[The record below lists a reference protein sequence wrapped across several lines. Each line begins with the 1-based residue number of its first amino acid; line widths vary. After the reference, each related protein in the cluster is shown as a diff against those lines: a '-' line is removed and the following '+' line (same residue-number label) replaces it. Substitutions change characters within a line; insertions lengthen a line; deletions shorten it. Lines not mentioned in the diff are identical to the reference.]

1 MSKILN
7 IISHSELET
16 VGLAEKLAVSFK
28 TGDIIVLTG
37 DLGAGK
43 TVFVRGLAKGLGHDE
58 DLVNSPSFTIIN
70 EYPGEKPLYHFDL
83 YRLSDQNELYEIGW
97 DEYLN
102 RDGLIVVEWGEK
114 AKDYLPSKYYQI
126 NFKFLNENEREIDIS
141 LESNE

>member
-1 MSKILN
+1 M
-7 IISHSELET
+7 
-16 VGLAEKLAVSFK
+16 
-28 TGDIIVLTG
+28 
-37 DLGAGK
+37 
-43 TVFVRGLAKGLGHDE
+43 FVRGLAKGLGHDE

-70 EYPGEKPLYHFDL
+70 EYLGEKPLYHFDL
-83 YRLSDQNELYEIGW
+83 YRMHDQDELYEIGW

-114 AKDYLPSKYYQI
+114 AKNYLPPKYYQV